1 MTFNDDARIDTSK
14 VQRRGG
20 AGRKTAMI
28 GGGGALGVLVLFI
41 ASQLLGVDLTP
52 LANTMGVDTGQSSS
66 SGQPSGLENC
76 ETGADANADDECRMA
91 AAADSIDRF
100 WETQVNGYRSPQVV
114 LYSDYTDSG
123 CGTASAA
130 IGPFYCPS
138 DESIYMDTAFF
149 STLRNDYGAS
159 GGPLAQMYV
168 LAHEWGHHISNLTG
182 ALSSVGRD
190 TGPAS
195 GSVRLE
201 LQADCY
207 AGAWVR
213 DASKVTD
220 SSGVP
225 FLQPVSE
232 SEIADAM
239 DAAATVGDDHIQQQ
253 AGQRVNPDSFSH
265 GSSEQR
271 QHWFQVGYQRGAL
284 SCDTFAVSANE
295 L

>member
-1 MTFNDDARIDTSK
+1 MTFNDNARIDTSK